1 MPNST
6 LKKIDSGQI
15 SITPREKEVMH
26 LLAQGMS
33 SRKIAG
39 EMGISFHTV
48 ESYRKKLL
56 NKFKV
61 RTTIEMVLR
70 AGNVLPKEF
79 WITQGQ
85 TRESFSRYD

>member
-1 MPNST
+1 MDPNP
-6 LKKIDSGQI
+6 IR
-15 SITPREKEVMH
+15 ITPREREVMH
-26 LLAQGMS
+26 LLAHGLS

-56 NKFKV
+56 QKFKSK
-61 RTTIEMVLR
+61 TTVEMVLR

-79 WITQGQ
+79 WIQA
-85 TRESFSRYD
+85 RPANEDLSRL